1 MISDLLKTRY
11 LISIAECLDPEDFDK
26 LDELHSKA
34 TEDGEVCE
42 EIDKMYNKYRN
53 STDTTEVV
61 S

>member
-1 MISDLLKTRY
+1 MISDLLKIKY
-11 LISIAECLDPEDFDK
+11 LISIAEYLDPEDFDK

-53 STDTTEVV
+53 PPDNSEAFL
-61 S
+61 